1 MAKVAETEPVFL
13 DIMAEIIVPGGPTE
27 EQSQVLL

>member
-13 DIMAEIIVPGGPTE
+13 DTMAEIILPEGPTE
-27 EQSQVLL
+27 EQTQVLL